1 METIQCSKCGAIF
14 EKTGAKDKLRRFKD
28 KRFMTTFHCP
38 NCDARVILKNGEEP
52 ISIYLKRLERLK
64 EQARRLGDRQE
75 VNELQD
81 EIDQINREIKMNAG
95 KTKDKKFSMK
105 GNDAYDPTK
114 PKNIAKAKALSV
126 AQGKAASDAK
136 DDVNY
141 LGEKVFRTYESWKMA
156 CKKVNPNV
164 VFEGDRDICEAKPGV
179 GQWDGVKG
187 VIYKTDDEGYDP
199 LDPENIA
206 EEKELAKARGVA
218 AADEKIISINTPKWS
233 GDIKIVDNT
242 HFEMKAEGTNKWSW
256 AYHIG
261 QADDHILNALK
272 AKGMLKDNGRFF
284 ITDSL
289 FKGQKVTA
297 IKSERGLRE
306 GETYTVLG
314 EEAIIKQVVGEGNT
328 IVYKLQDSSGNVIVI
343 ENPEGLFYEVKD
355 SKTKDKYEL
364 VWQNSKF
371 EIYEDENNEFE
382 LVRKSDKAIIGQ
394 YATIQGAK
402 LDAQNSWQDD
412 WKSGKLDNGTKDS
425 EDENESL
432 KVKIGD
438 IRKNM
443 DAARKMGYDTEP
455 YQKEIDKLETKDS
468 LSYVTTYKG
477 YEIAS
482 SDKNI
487 ADKFLTTSKGTF
499 LAANTLEELKKKID
513 KQGTKDDNSKN
524 GYYAGMTGKART
536 DNPFTKGTPEYTK
549 WDSDWKIGSED
560 FKYESNKE
568 LFKPK
573 DSDDKELKEMLVND
587 APDYYGAIVATARR
601 GNNPRMGGAELRK
614 NIEPFMTAHG
624 VQFNEEEFNKA
635 YKEFSHAGV
644 SKAAFMKG
652 TDAKTKDALIECME
666 CGKKFK
672 KNLSPN
678 TFEVKCPKCGG
689 YDVEVISGDSSD
701 FYTKDP
707 LTKKGEKILAAMKK
721 VYGEEKGE
729 QIFYAS
735 KNKGTISG
743 VDKKM
748 KDAKG
753 DISYYKHFNITETG
767 MGDFLAQL
775 EPSMTTFYVGK
786 PSFTGR
792 SMIEV
797 KSLIDQWHQT
807 HGKDSKTKDGNL
819 DEIIRK
825 MAREKADVPYND
837 DGTIRTPQQ
846 AQLAYEQWYKIIK
859 SRYKNDSRWA
869 AEYGDSKTKDEEVH
883 LSGSINKD
891 KSVIDRLLKFW
902 EGQYSGQTDKGAIFK
917 FKNESDANGFRKDI
931 KKQVFSVFVDS
942 KTKDQEIKIIIGE
955 DPTSPSPAEQ
965 KVEGNDVIYKEYTL
979 KQLPETGEFEIY
991 APGGSIVGHAK
1002 ALELAKLFVDRI
1014 VASRVGDEWSEEA
1027 RKKL

>member
-1 METIQCSKCGAIF
+1 METIECSKCGAIF

-52 ISIYLKRLERLK
+52 DTLYLKRLERLK

-95 KTKDKKFSMK
+95 KTRDKKFSMK
-105 GNDAYDPTK
+105 GKDAYDPTK

-126 AQGKAASDAK
+126 AQGKAASDASSYALSVLYELKSYHNIPSNQGQKLIEKYKGDIDRWEELKITPERSAKQLIQQEGLTGFEKIYVTPDAK

-141 LGEKVFRTYESWKMA
+141 LGEKVFHTYESWKVA
-156 CKKVNPNV
+156 CKRVNPNV

-179 GQWDGVKG
+179 GQWDGVTG
-187 VIYKTDDEGYDP
+187 VIYKTDDEAYDP

-297 IKSERGLRE
+297 IKSEQGLRE

-355 SKTKDKYEL
+355 VKAKDSDTQREL
-364 VWQNSKF
+364 
-371 EIYEDENNEFE
+371 
-382 LVRKSDKAIIGQ
+382 L
-394 YATIQGAK
+394 AK
-402 LDAQNSWQDD
+402 LAEKAGDKEYADD
-412 WKSGKLDNGTKDS
+412 IRSGKVPSSMIAERINYYQTKVGDS
-425 EDENESL
+425 EENESL
-432 KVKIGD
+432 KVKIGE
-438 IRKNM
+438 IKKNM

-455 YQKEIDKLETKDS
+455 YQKEIDKLETKD
-468 LSYVTTYKG
+468 V
-477 YEIAS
+477 YEGA
-482 SDKNI
+482 NI
-487 ADKFLTTSKGTF
+487 
-499 LAANTLEELKKKID
+499 
-513 KQGTKDDNSKN
+513 KN
-524 GYYAGMTGKART
+524 GYYAAMTGKART
-536 DNPFTKGTPEYTK
+536 ENPFTKSTPEYTE
-549 WDSDWKIGSED
+549 WDRKWKIGNED

-601 GNNPRMGGAELRK
+601 GNNPRMGVAELRK

-652 TDAKTKDALIECME
+652 TDSKTKDTTTKNIMVNGAEVKVAVDVSPKWGTIYRIWGISNIPNSMFKSDIGWNSEARLIE
-666 CGKKFK
+666 
-672 KNLSPN
+672 
-678 TFEVKCPKCGG
+678 EVKKLQNQMYG
-689 YDVEVISGDSSD
+689 DSKDSSD
-701 FYTKDP
+701 IYTKDP
-707 LTKKGEKILAAMKK
+707 LTMKGQKILAAMKK

-729 QIFYAS
+729 QVFYAS

-743 VDKKM
+743 VD
-748 KDAKG
+748 G
-753 DISYYKHFNITETG
+753 
-767 MGDFLAQL
+767 
-775 EPSMTTFYVGK
+775 
-786 PSFTGR
+786 
-792 SMIEV
+792 
-797 KSLIDQWHQT
+797 
-807 HGKDSKTKDGNL
+807 
-819 DEIIRK
+819 
-825 MAREKADVPYND
+825 
-837 DGTIRTPQQ
+837 
-846 AQLAYEQWYKIIK
+846 
-859 SRYKNDSRWA
+859 
-869 AEYGDSKTKDEEVH
+869 KTKDEEVH

-891 KSVIDRLLKFW
+891 KSVIDRLLRFW

-942 KTKDQEIKIIIGE
+942 KTKDQEIKITIGE
-955 DPTSPSPAEQ
+955 DPVNPNPAEQ
-965 KVEGNDVIYKEYTL
+965 KVEGNDILYKEYTL

-991 APGGSIVGHAK
+991 SPGGTIIGHAK
-1002 ALELAKLFVDRI
+1002 ALGLAKLFVDRI
-1014 VASRVGDEWSEEA
+1014 VASKIEG
-1027 RKKL
+1027 

>member
-1 METIQCSKCGAIF
+1 METIECSKCGAIF

-38 NCDARVILKNGEEP
+38 NCDARVILKNGDEP

-105 GNDAYDPTK
+105 DHGYVVNRIGSYEIIEGAGVDGGWWYAKERKGRPPLETKKFKTRREAEEHARMSTDDAAYDPTK

-136 DDVNY
+136 VEVKQQSDVGSNQWGIY
-141 LGEKVFRTYESWKMA
+141 VDGKLV
-156 CKKVNPNV
+156 
-164 VFEGDRDICEAKPGV
+164 EGGFFSKSAAEEASVQYSK
-179 GQWDGVKG
+179 
-187 VIYKTDDEGYDP
+187 DEAYDP

-218 AADEKIISINTPKWS
+218 AADAKSAIITVGDNNWDIIIMDSTHIKMSLRYSDGKQNFGIPLHINQLSP
-233 GDIKIVDNT
+233 DFI
-242 HFEMKAEGTNKWSW
+242 
-256 AYHIG
+256 
-261 QADDHILNALK
+261 NALK
-272 AKGMLKDNGRFF
+272 AKGLIKGNYFVEDSK
-284 ITDSL
+284 TKDSL

-297 IKSERGLRE
+297 IKSEQGLRE

-314 EEAIIKQVVGEGNT
+314 EEEIIKQIVGEGNA

-355 SKTKDKYEL
+355 SLIPVRQNMSSKEVEYKVGGQWKPIEGKVKAAYENDQIKYDRADGGYHYYTCEVKDSKTKDNYRSEQAYDEGYKAGREGKGINANPYSD
-364 VWQNSKF
+364 VSK
-371 EIYEDENNEFE
+371 
-382 LVRKSDKAIIGQ
+382 SG
-394 YATIQGAK
+394 YAD
-402 LDAQNSWQDD
+402 LHDSWQDG
-412 WKSGKLDNGTKDS
+412 WKSGKLNSKATDS
-425 EDENESL
+425 DPEENESL

-438 IRKNM
+438 IKKNM

-455 YQKEIDKLETKDS
+455 YQKEIDKLETK
-468 LSYVTTYKG
+468 
-477 YEIAS
+477 
-482 SDKNI
+482 
-487 ADKFLTTSKGTF
+487 
-499 LAANTLEELKKKID
+499 
-513 KQGTKDDNSKN
+513 
-524 GYYAGMTGKART
+524 
-536 DNPFTKGTPEYTK
+536 
-549 WDSDWKIGSED
+549 
-560 FKYESNKE
+560 
-568 LFKPK
+568 
-573 DSDDKELKEMLVND
+573 DDKELKEMLVND

-707 LTKKGEKILAAMKK
+707 LTKKGQKILAAMQK
-721 VYGEEKGE
+721 VYGEEKGK
-729 QIFYAS
+729 QVFYAS
-735 KNKGTISG
+735 KSKGTISG
-743 VDKKM
+743 VD
-748 KDAKG
+748 G
-753 DISYYKHFNITETG
+753 
-767 MGDFLAQL
+767 
-775 EPSMTTFYVGK
+775 
-786 PSFTGR
+786 
-792 SMIEV
+792 
-797 KSLIDQWHQT
+797 
-807 HGKDSKTKDGNL
+807 
-819 DEIIRK
+819 
-825 MAREKADVPYND
+825 
-837 DGTIRTPQQ
+837 
-846 AQLAYEQWYKIIK
+846 
-859 SRYKNDSRWA
+859 
-869 AEYGDSKTKDEEVH
+869 KTKDEEVH